1 MCFLYIVLSMCFLC
15 VFYISL
21 FDTLCRCPPR
31 LIILLNKI
39 SDRDCSNLQIA
50 FLFTNFL
57 MSEQTD
63 FLPGIDYRWLFS
75 STTLQL
81 VGLQRY
87 SDVIKCIS
95 SSYFSTTKRRKYQT
109 WKISYDFFISC
120 FSFLVVSTYKVRHW
134 SFYSNHIL
142 RSLFDPELN
151 FALNRL
157 HLHVWVENQMHE
169 KHLLSSRHLPKGLTL
184 KWSKLSIWK

>member
-1 MCFLYIVLSMCFLC
+1 M
-15 VFYISL
+15 
-21 FDTLCRCPPR
+21 
-31 LIILLNKI
+31 
-39 SDRDCSNLQIA
+39 LQ
-50 FLFTNFL
+50 FTNSFPL
-57 MSEQTD
+57 HQFPHVWTNR
-63 FLPGIDYRWLFS
+63 LPSRNR
-75 STTLQL
+75 LQMA
-81 VGLQRY
+81 VFFNHTSIGLQWY

-95 SSYFSTTKRRKYQT
+95 SSYFSTTKRGKYQT

-120 FSFLVVSTYKVRHW
+120 FSFLLVCTYKVGHW

-151 FALNRL
+151 FALYRL

>member
-1 MCFLYIVLSMCFLC
+1 MCFLC

-21 FDTLCRCPPR
+21 FDTLCLCPPR

-81 VGLQRY
+81 VCNDIQMQSNVLHHLIFQPKKGG
-87 SDVIKCIS
+87 
-95 SSYFSTTKRRKYQT
+95 STKHERSHMT
-109 WKISYDFFISC
+109 
-120 FSFLVVSTYKVRHW
+120 
-134 SFYSNHIL
+134 
-142 RSLFDPELN
+142 SLFPVFLFFWFVLIKLGTGRSIRTIFCDHFLILN
-151 FALNRL
+151 
-157 HLHVWVENQMHE
+157 
-169 KHLLSSRHLPKGLTL
+169 
-184 KWSKLSIWK
+184 

>member
-1 MCFLYIVLSMCFLC
+1 MCFLC

-63 FLPGIDYRWLFS
+63 FLPGIDYRWQFS

-81 VGLQRY
+81 VCNDIQM
-87 SDVIKCIS
+87 
-95 SSYFSTTKRRKYQT
+95 Q
-109 WKISYDFFISC
+109 
-120 FSFLVVSTYKVRHW
+120 
-134 SFYSNHIL
+134 SNV
-142 RSLFDPELN
+142 
-151 FALNRL
+151 L
-157 HLHVWVENQMHE
+157 H
-169 KHLLSSRHLPKGLTL
+169 HLIFQQKKGEVPNMKNL
-184 KWSKLSIWK
+184 I